1 MVAVSKDAVPMPE
14 VLIRPMLEADVED
27 VLRIE
32 QSSYAFPWTHGI
44 FRDCLRVGYH
54 CSVLEVG
61 YVLAGYSVLGTG
73 AGEAHLL
80 NLCVRVEFRFRG
92 LGRKLL
98 HHMLGQARMAGARI
112 IILETRTSNLAAIRL
127 YQSQGFVQ
135 IGVRKGY
142 YQASD
147 GREDAIVMRLPLD
160 EEPP

>member
-1 MVAVSKDAVPMPE
+1 MVAVGKDAVPMPE
-14 VLIRPMLEADVED
+14 ALIRPMREDDVED

-32 QSSYAFPWTHGI
+32 QSSYAFPWTQGI
-44 FRDCLRVGYH
+44 FRDCLRVGYR
-54 CSVLEVG
+54 CNVLELGCV
-61 YVLAGYSVLGTG
+61 VAGYSVLGTG

-80 NLCVRVEFRFRG
+80 NLCVRDEFRFRG
-92 LGRKLL
+92 LGRMLL
-98 HHMLGQARMAGARI
+98 QHMLGQARTAGARI

-142 YQASD
+142 YQARD

-160 EEPP
+160 GEPP